1 MAAHSTVPV
10 RSALAMIA
18 AAIVLASTTSRAEA
32 NQALREPLAK
42 AAGVISQILERQG
55 ADSVSVGEFLGP
67 PSFGTSAGAGF
78 KKILTEELEQAN
90 VRVRRIGAPLGVQGR
105 FSISGK
111 RQLRIRISV
120 VNAQGAVLTNL
131 SRRLTLQGPNGAQDV
146 SVEQGQFDIDELT
159 EADVLAELFGGTI
172 DFENDNGGS
181 GESGNGIPNG
191 DDIVG
196 ALTNPNAFIDREG
209 FVRASRTSP
218 FGLRVVVDGRLAQ
231 PVLEDGIPFVNIRRG
246 QSFELE
252 VDNRESF
259 ETAVRFHLDGVNSF
273 AFSDIRHVSGPEAGE
288 PKYSR
293 WIVEPR
299 KRFRLKGW
307 HRTNTEVEQ
316 FLITDFASSAAARVG
331 STTDLGMITA
341 SFRASWTKGARP
353 PSGEPLPKFVPT
365 FSAAPPEQ
373 ASPAP
378 DSPGSP
384 ESPADGVGF
393 GERADQRVQ
402 EDQKKREYG
411 VPRAVVTIR
420 YTR

>member
-1 MAAHSTVPV
+1 MSVRRLRIARTIRLPLLVLGLIAFATHSP
-10 RSALAMIA
+10 
-18 AAIVLASTTSRAEA
+18 AEA
-32 NQALREPLAK
+32 NQALREPLSK
-42 AAGVISQILERQG
+42 AAGVIQQILERQG

-78 KKILTEELEQAN
+78 KKVLTEELEQAN

-105 FSISGK
+105 FSMSGK

-172 DFENDNGGS
+172 DFEDDDDGGDD
-181 GESGNGIPNG
+181 SGNGFPDG
-191 DDIVG
+191 DDVID
-196 ALTNPNAFIDREG
+196 ALTNPSAFIDREG

-218 FGLRVVVDGRLAQ
+218 FGLRVIVDGRLAR

-299 KRFRLKGW
+299 KRFRLRGW
-307 HRTNTEVEQ
+307 HRTNSEVEQ

-341 SFRASWTKGARP
+341 SFRATWSPGERP
-353 PSGEPLPKFVPT
+353 PSGEPLPKLVPT
-365 FSAAPPEQ
+365 FSAAPPQ
-373 ASPAP
+373 PSSPAP
-378 DSPGSP
+378 
-384 ESPADGVGF
+384 ESSADGVGF

-402 EDQKKREYG
+402 EDKKQREYG